1 VIETMLAAPADRREP
16 YRAAMRVAADR
27 AVEPLLAR
35 LTDERY
41 EIVATAAEFL
51 GLTGSPAVIEP
62 LLGLIRHRG
71 EVVRERALLALA
83 ELGGRDTSRPCMPAL
98 KDESALVR
106 LAAARAIGVMGDP
119 AASTVLVRRLDL
131 EPDEGVQAEIL
142 RAVGRLGAP
151 EALEVLAKW
160 AEAGGRPR
168 RTAFVRAAAIEAL
181 GRLPKSEARALIEL
195 YRQDKDPAVKRAA
208 DAVLR

>member
-1 VIETMLAAPADRREP
+1 MVQRMVTRLGEPRVPPTEREPLVKAVGALAAITTGQVIETMLAAPADRREP

-71 EVVRERALLALA
+71 EVVRERARKHEAHPIRRAARIPRALA
-83 ELGGRDTSRPCMPAL
+83 SRRRRAVPITSRFRHPRGA
-98 KDESALVR
+98 SA
-106 LAAARAIGVMGDP
+106 P
-119 AASTVLVRRLDL
+119 S
-131 EPDEGVQAEIL
+131 
-142 RAVGRLGAP
+142 
-151 EALEVLAKW
+151 
-160 AEAGGRPR
+160 
-168 RTAFVRAAAIEAL
+168 
-181 GRLPKSEARALIEL
+181 
-195 YRQDKDPAVKRAA
+195 
-208 DAVLR
+208 

>member
-1 VIETMLAAPADRREP
+1 
-16 YRAAMRVAADR
+16 
-27 AVEPLLAR
+27 
-35 LTDERY
+35 
-41 EIVATAAEFL
+41 
-51 GLTGSPAVIEP
+51 
-62 LLGLIRHRG
+62 
-71 EVVRERALLALA
+71 
-83 ELGGRDTSRPCMPAL
+83 
-98 KDESALVR
+98 
-106 LAAARAIGVMGDP
+106 
-119 AASTVLVRRLDL
+119 
-131 EPDEGVQAEIL
+131 
-142 RAVGRLGAP
+142 LGAP